1 MLFQTSDETL
11 WFDREEHLRR
21 VSPPPTDCVV
31 HPSTSAHALRAR
43 RCPRSQLAL
52 SGPKEISWLQKHLEV
67 VRLREEFGLPFPSFS
82 VFCLSLTSMCFSIWQ
97 IQTPQ
102 LSVCFPEPRG
112 SFSNLQASQT
122 ETCFPLFKKKS
133 QPRAFSLTGILFW
146 FILHN
151 MNLFF
156 NDNMMEET
164 QKWLEIRLIW
174 RGFRPFLLCL
184 LLLLPAAGCSQHELE
199 CCCWRP
205 EDSVQAIACSSCALC
220 EPDPPSLW
228 LARGLA
234 PVTLVNLV
242 TVANEGFFYFFY
254 LTLQS

>member
-82 VFCLSLTSMCFSIWQ
+82 VFCLSLTSVCFSIWQ

-122 ETCFPLFKKKS
+122 ETCFPLFKKKVS
-133 QPRAFSLTGILFW
+133 LGLSLSLESYSGSFCITWTFFSMITWWKKHKNGSRF
-146 FILHN
+146 
-151 MNLFF
+151 
-156 NDNMMEET
+156 
-164 QKWLEIRLIW
+164 
-174 RGFRPFLLCL
+174 
-184 LLLLPAAGCSQHELE
+184 
-199 CCCWRP
+199 
-205 EDSVQAIACSSCALC
+205 V
-220 EPDPPSLW
+220 
-228 LARGLA
+228 
-234 PVTLVNLV
+234 
-242 TVANEGFFYFFY
+242 
-254 LTLQS
+254 